1 MSDSSVSTSTPGTVD
16 GHPVDV
22 EAPVS
27 RPVSEAV
34 VSIRHVQYDY
44 GSGESRTRVLFDVD
58 LDIGRG
64 EVVIMTGPSG
74 SGKTTLLTLVG
85 ALRHVQ
91 EGSVRILGRELAGI
105 GGGDLVRH
113 RRDIGFIFQHHNLFS
128 SLTALENVRMATTL
142 RPADVAEMERRAVAI
157 LGRLGLSDR
166 LRYRPGRLSGGQR
179 QRVAIAR
186 ALVNDPALV
195 LADEPTA
202 ALDAESGATVMNLLH
217 ELAGGPSRSTVLI
230 VTHDQRLIERADRIV
245 SMVGGRIVSNVR
257 PKLVVRICEILSRVK
272 ELDGLGTSTLT
283 RMAEQMTVEFRRA
296 GETIVREGEIG
307 ERTYVISQG
316 VAQVSSGD
324 SPPHELRAGQRFGR
338 ITAIS
343 RLPNQET
350 VRAKTD
356 LELFTIARGEFMY
369 LMATDESLDESV
381 RLHYMNVQS

>member
-1 MSDSSVSTSTPGTVD
+1 MSSSNLSTSTTSIAD

-27 RPVSEAV
+27 RPVSVAV
-34 VSIRHVQYDY
+34 VSIRGVQYDF

-58 LDIGRG
+58 LDIGQG

-85 ALRHVQ
+85 ALRQVQ
-91 EGSVRILGRELAGI
+91 QGSVQILGRELAGI
-105 GGGDLVRH
+105 NGGDLVRH

-128 SLTALENVRMATTL
+128 SLTALENVRMATAL
-142 RPADVAEMERRAVAI
+142 RPAGVEEMERRAEAI

-166 LRYRPGRLSGGQR
+166 LHYRPGRLSGGQR

-217 ELAGGPSRSTVLI
+217 ELAGGPTRSTVLI

-257 PKLVVRICEILSRVK
+257 PKLVVRICEILARVK
-272 ELDGLGTSTLT
+272 ELEGLGTSTLT
-283 RMAEQMTVEFRRA
+283 RMAEQMTVEFHRA
-296 GETIVREGEIG
+296 GETIVREGEVG
-307 ERTYVISQG
+307 ERTYIISQG
-316 VAQVSSGD
+316 VAEASSGD
-324 SPPHELRAGQRFGR
+324 APPHMLRTGQRFGR
-338 ITAIS
+338 ITALS

-369 LMATDESLDESV
+369 LMATDKSLDERI
-381 RLHYMNVQS
+381 RLYYMNVQS

>member
-91 EGSVRILGRELAGI
+91 EGSVQILGRELAGI
-105 GGGDLVRH
+105 SGGDLVRH

-157 LGRLGLSDR
+157 LGRLGLADR

-272 ELDGLGTSTLT
+272 ELDGLHTSTLT

-316 VAQVSSGD
+316 VAQASSGD

-369 LMATDESLDESV
+369 LMATDESLDERV